1 MIENFRKFLDQGG
14 GYAALLR
21 DLSKAME
28 WLPHHLIIAKYYAY
42 GFDMPSLRLMQSY
55 LTDWY
60 ERVKVNN
67 SYSLW
72 SLK

>member
-14 GYAALLR
+14 GYVALLR

-60 ERVKVNN
+60 QRVKVNN